1 MRRRKLHIC
10 IMLLAFFAG
19 IVATPAGGQAV
30 RQAASLVREQFD
42 DTCTNNFFPC

>member
-1 MRRRKLHIC
+1 MRRFKLHIC

-19 IVATPAGGQAV
+19 VIATPAGRQAV
-30 RQAASLVREQFD
+30 RQVASFVREEFD